1 MHTVGDRLMAQK
13 VAERRRVKISATID
27 ADLLAT
33 VDAFVEG
40 HAEFDR
46 SKVLNEALRL
56 WYERQQEQA
65 IEAQHRAPQDD
76 REREEH
82 AAWRRIQAAAA
93 ERIFRP
99 RSTDQ

>member
-1 MHTVGDRLMAQK
+1 MRKAREG
-13 VAERRRVKISATID
+13 RRVKLSVTLSAE
-27 ADLLAT
+27 LLRA
-33 VDAFVEG
+33 VDAFVKE
-40 HAEFDR
+40 HAGYNR
-46 SKVLNEALRL
+46 SKVLDDALCL
-56 WYERQQEQA
+56 WYARQQEQA

-99 RSTDQ
+99 RTADR